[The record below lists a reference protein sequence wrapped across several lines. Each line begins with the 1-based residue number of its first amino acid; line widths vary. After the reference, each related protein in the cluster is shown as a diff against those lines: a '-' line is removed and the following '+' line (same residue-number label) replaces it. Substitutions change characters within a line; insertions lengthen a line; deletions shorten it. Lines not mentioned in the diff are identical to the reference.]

1 MSILTNTTVAMTG
14 ARCGVTIRGLS
25 ASVAG
30 QRTA

>member
-1 MSILTNTTVAMTG
+1 MSILTNMTVAVTG
-14 ARCGVTIRGLS
+14 ARSGATIRGLS